1 MQNPLRMLYAVN
13 FDLSISAL
21 RTHYSKTCPKNAY
34 REIERYMKANGFSHR
49 QWSGYVSDK
58 KLTMAEMVDFTID
71 IHREFPWLYDCEV
84 KMDATVLTEVYDLK
98 ELMRIYLEEGNE

>member
-1 MQNPLRMLYAVN
+1 
-13 FDLSISAL
+13 
-21 RTHYSKTCPKNAY
+21 
-34 REIERYMKANGFSHR
+34 
-49 QWSGYVSDK
+49 
-58 KLTMAEMVDFTID
+58 MAEMVDFTID